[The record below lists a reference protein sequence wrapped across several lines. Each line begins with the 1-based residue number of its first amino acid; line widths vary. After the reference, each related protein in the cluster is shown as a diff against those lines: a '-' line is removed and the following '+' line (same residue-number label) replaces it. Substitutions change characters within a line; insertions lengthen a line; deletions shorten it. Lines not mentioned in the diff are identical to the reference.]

1 MDPGFYDLE
10 ISLRNQFGCVYTET
24 FNDIIQVYT
33 DPYAAWNATPLST
46 DLQNTNVQ
54 FINYSQGDSLTYS
67 WDFGVGG
74 GGDISTL
81 MNPSFAFPTNAGDEY
96 TVTLGVTDDNGCY
109 SEVQGLIDINDLF
122 HVWVPN
128 SFTPNNDE
136 LNDVIFVSGSDI
148 SADNFE
154 WIIFDRWGQVVFRST
169 DPLIPWKGEINGGAH
184 FAQDGVYSY
193 ILKIQ
198 AETHIEEMTI
208 TGHITLVR

>member
-1 MDPGFYDLE
+1 M
-10 ISLRNQFGCVYTET
+10 
-24 FNDIIQVYT
+24 
-33 DPYAAWNATPLST
+33 ST

-54 FINYSQGDSLTYS
+54 FTNYSQGDSLTYS
-67 WDFGVGG
+67 WDFGVAG
-74 GGDISTL
+74 GGDISAL

-96 TVTLGVTDDNGCY
+96 IVTLGVTDVNSCY
-109 SEVQGLIDINDLF
+109 DEVQGLIDINDLF
-122 HVWVPN
+122 NVWVPN

-136 LNDVIFVSGSDI
+136 VNDVIFVSGSDI

-169 DPLIPWKGEINGGAH
+169 DPLVPWKGEINGGAH

-193 ILKIQ
+193 ILKVHS
-198 AETHIEEMTI
+198 ETHIEEMTF